1 MKTNPLAKYA
11 ALQKAAEKN
20 GGSVRLANVN
30 VTFFDRVNQQGVQQ
44 YACTMCG
51 DCNTG
56 CNYGAKNTLLMNYL
70 PDAKNHGAS
79 IFCGV
84 NVQTISQA
92 DPSSGGWQVNCIALP
107 DPNEPTKSSLTNPIP
122 LTVTADVVILGAGA
136 VGSTEILLRS
146 KKNGLPVSDCVGK
159 YFGGKCHLES
169 HFNSSPIVT
178 LRVFSLLSVNSKW

>member
-1 MKTNPLAKYA
+1 MQKNPLAKYA

-84 NVQTISQA
+84 NVQTISK
-92 DPSSGGWQVNCIALP
+92 DPSSGGWQVNFIVLA
-107 DPNEPTKSSLTNPIP
+107 DPNEPTKSSLTDPIP

-146 KKNGLPVSDCVGK
+146 KKNGLSVSDCAGK
-159 YFGGKCHLES
+159 YFGGRCHLVSLLNS
-169 HFNSSPIVT
+169 HCSDSASFFP
-178 LRVFSLLSVNSKW
+178 LSVNSKW